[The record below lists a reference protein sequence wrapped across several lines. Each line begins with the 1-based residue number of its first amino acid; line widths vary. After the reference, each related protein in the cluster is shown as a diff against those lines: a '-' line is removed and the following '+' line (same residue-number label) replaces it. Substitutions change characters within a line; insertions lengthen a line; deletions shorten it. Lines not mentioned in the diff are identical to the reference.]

1 VPPWKPPS
9 SASSAGEYCTFQPS
23 VSPAVLARRVQRLR
37 ERVGTKASQMIREG
51 EAVVGAGGVTSQ
63 GSPRLA
69 IAAKLNNAE
78 AQSSLAK
85 RGMARE
91 W

>member
-1 VPPWKPPS
+1 
-9 SASSAGEYCTFQPS
+9 
-23 VSPAVLARRVQRLR
+23 
-37 ERVGTKASQMIREG
+37 MIREG